1 MNNGGKGGAVI
12 PTYLDKSFGVA
23 GKVDSDFS
31 GSYEVV
37 NDLLLQKDGKIIAVG
52 TTGSPGNPKFNVVR
66 YNADGSVDA
75 SFKVNQKNLEFSN
88 GAVPYSAFLDSAE
101 RIVVAGASGGAM
113 AALRLKKDGSL
124 DETFG
129 SDGKVTAAI
138 GDRSSSFCVAAGSGD
153 SVILGGF
160 SLRGDK
166 EEMALVKFDKQGN
179 SLNEFRGPKGAGQG
193 QFSFAVEGGNSRIY
207 AIQSRKDSIVA
218 VGTAHNGSNYDFA
231 IVKLQPDGERE
242 ASFNGESPLIINHN
256 QNGDDVLKSVVW
268 LNDGKILVAGFTAT
282 TQGQHQVVI
291 YRLKE
296 DGTKDTS
303 FGTDG
308 HVKLP
313 WNIALHGGA
322 VLSGFVKISVD
333 TLNRIYV
340 ATEPMTEGRTGFGVA
355 RLTPNGNLDSSY
367 GNEGLI
373 FTAWDITPN
382 QNSSAAAHAIVLQPD
397 GKALLGGY
405 SYSKSNYNF
414 ALARY
419 RNQ

>member
-1 MNNGGKGGAVI
+1 M
-12 PTYLDKSFGVA
+12 T
-23 GKVDSDFS
+23 
-31 GSYEVV
+31 
-37 NDLLLQKDGKIIAVG
+37 
-52 TTGSPGNPKFNVVR
+52 
-66 YNADGSVDA
+66 
-75 SFKVNQKNLEFSN
+75 
-88 GAVPYSAFLDSAE
+88 
-101 RIVVAGASGGAM
+101 
-113 AALRLKKDGSL
+113 ALRLKKDGSL

-129 SDGKVTAAI
+129 SNGKVTAAI
-138 GDRSSSFCVAAGSGD
+138 GDRSSAFCVAAGLGD

-166 EEMALVKFDKQGN
+166 EEMALVKFDKQGS
-179 SLNEFRGPKGAGQG
+179 SLNEFRGPKAEGQG
-193 QFSFAVEGGNSRIY
+193 QFSFAVENGNSRIF

-231 IVKLQPDGERE
+231 IVKLKPDGERE
-242 ASFNGESPLIINHN
+242 ASFNGEAPLIINHN
-256 QNGDDVLKSVVW
+256 PNGDDVLKSVVW
-268 LNDGKILVAGFTAT
+268 LIDGKILVAGFTAGV
-282 TQGQHQVVI
+282 QSQHQVII
-291 YRLKE
+291 YRLNE
-296 DGTKDTS
+296 DGSKDTS
-303 FGTDG
+303 FGSEG
-308 HVKLP
+308 YIKLP

-355 RLTPNGNLDSSY
+355 RLTPNGQLDTSY

-373 FTAWDITPN
+373 ITSWDLSPN
-382 QNSSAAAHAIVLQPD
+382 QTSAAHAIVLQPD

-405 SYSKSNYNF
+405 SNLKSNYNF